1 MLVVV
6 TYDVNTVT
14 EAGTARL
21 RHVAKLC
28 ERFGRRVQNSVF
40 EVLVDSAQLTAL
52 KTQLEAIIDA
62 ENDSIRFYRLGNTYK
77 PRIDVLG
84 RAERIE
90 TGEPLI
96 L

>member
-1 MLVVV
+1 MLQSCVKGLGG
-6 TYDVNTVT
+6 
-14 EAGTARL
+14 ACRIL
-21 RHVAKLC
+21 FLKFWSIL
-28 ERFGRRVQNSVF
+28 
-40 EVLVDSAQLTAL
+40 LTAL